1 MDVMDYLID
10 LEGKDWEEL
19 LVGWRFLLP
28 ESFNVWLVNRV
39 GDVFAVFED
48 DSVHMLNVG
57 RGTIERVAANC
68 DDFVTRIDQDDHVNT
83 WMRAN
88 LVNRCVKSG
97 LRLGDHQC
105 YGFKLP
111 PMLGGAY
118 EVENIVVMD
127 LHQHYSLLADLCE
140 QTVELPDGT
149 KVRLA
154 IGKKP

>member
-10 LEGKDWEEL
+10 LEGRDWEEL

-48 DSVHMLNVG
+48 GSVHMLDVG
-57 RGTIERVAANC
+57 RGTIERVADSC
-68 DDFVTRIDQDDHVNT
+68 EDFVTLIDKDDHVNS
-83 WMRAN
+83 WMRAT
-88 LVNRCVKSG
+88 LVNRCVKAG
-97 LRLGDHQC
+97 LKLGKNQC

-111 PMLGGAY
+111 PMLGGTY
-118 EVENIVVMD
+118 EVDNVVLID
-127 LHQHYSLLADLCE
+127 LQKHYSLLSDLCE

-149 KVRLA
+149 KVKLA

>member
-19 LVGWRFLLP
+19 LIGWRFLLP

-57 RGTIERVAANC
+57 RGTIERVADNC
-68 DDFVTRIDQDDHVNT
+68 EDFVTRIDRDDHVDT
-83 WMRAN
+83 WMRAP
-88 LVNRCVKSG
+88 LVNRCVKAG
-97 LRLGDHQC
+97 LKLGKDQC

-111 PMLGGAY
+111 PMLGGSY
-118 EVENIVVMD
+118 KVENVVLMD
-127 LHQHYSLLADLCE
+127 LQQHYSLLADLCE

>member
-57 RGTIERVAANC
+57 RGTIERVADNC
-68 DDFVTRIDQDDHVNT
+68 EDFVNRLDRDNHANT
-83 WMRAN
+83 WMRAT
-88 LVNRCVKSG
+88 LVNRCMKAG
-97 LRLGDHQC
+97 LRLGDGQC

-111 PMLGGAY
+111 PMLGGACD
-118 EVENIVVMD
+118 VENIVIMD
-127 LHQHYSLLADLCE
+127 LQKHYSLLSDLCE

-149 KVRLA
+149 KVSLA

>member
-10 LEGKDWEEL
+10 LEGKDWDVL
-19 LVGWRFLLP
+19 LLDWRFLLP

-48 DSVHMLNVG
+48 GSVHMLDVG
-57 RGTIERVAANC
+57 RGAIERVADNC
-68 DDFVTRIDQDDHVNT
+68 EDFVTLVDKDDHVNS
-83 WMRAN
+83 WMRAT
-88 LVNRCVKSG
+88 LVNRCVKAG
-97 LRLGDHQC
+97 LKLGDGQC

-118 EVENIVVMD
+118 EVDNVVLMD
-127 LHQHYSLLADLCE
+127 LQKHYSFLSDLCE

-149 KVRLA
+149 KVKLA